1 MKDDDFHIP
10 FLHGMI
16 VVAIVT
22 VVSMVFAHHFIS
34 DKYFP
39 NQKSS
44 NFTSAQSQYSVES
57 E

>member
-1 MKDDDFHIP
+1 MKDNDFHIP
-10 FLHGMI
+10 FINGMI

-39 NQKSS
+39 NNKY
-44 NFTSAQSQYSVES
+44 TIS
-57 E
+57 ETVIKN